1 MQQTKGEFFMKNLK
15 VITKMSIIGMAVL
28 AFIVFSISYSIN
40 SMNAIE
46 RQTITGEEKSIRADY
61 DYSIKSEVE
70 MVITLLDSYNAD
82 IQAGIYTKEE
92 GMKLAAGKIR
102 DLRYG
107 EDGYFWVDQSD
118 GVNVVLLGNE
128 IEGTNRMGTKDATGY
143 EMVKDFIT
151 TSVKEGSYFCDYQYP
166 KEGETEPKP
175 KRAYTQ
181 YYEPFG
187 WVVGTGNYIDNI
199 DEQIA
204 ESKKK
209 ADEYTSR
216 EIRLFLAIC
225 VAFAIAIIL
234 FLAYMIFNIT
244 KPLKAVGV
252 GMKNMAEGDFSI
264 QANPALLKRKDDFGI
279 LLNIAERM
287 RTDIGALVNDV
298 KKETGLITE
307 SVDGIRNSMYQLNN
321 EIDDVSSTTIQLSA
335 SMEETSAASG
345 DINEMTR
352 EIESAARNVAER
364 AQEGAEH
371 AQDIY
376 KKAASA
382 KSSTNETKL
391 SLTKQKDSIKDNLN
405 DALEKVKVVS
415 EISTLA
421 ESIMEITT
429 QTNLLSLNASIEAA
443 RAGEAGKGFAVVA
456 DEIRKLA
463 EASQESTENI
473 KKVTE
478 QVSESVKSL
487 ARDSEALLSFI
498 DEQVMDSIQLFESIS
513 NDYNEDAKE
522 TDLLVA
528 DFSAISE
535 ELLASISNIT
545 DSIEGISQAAS
556 ESAVGTANIADR
568 ITAIVGT
575 SDSVNTSLQDSNQIV
590 DKLNEATNKFQL

>member
-1 MQQTKGEFFMKNLK
+1 M
-15 VITKMSIIGMAVL
+15 
-28 AFIVFSISYSIN
+28 
-40 SMNAIE
+40 
-46 RQTITGEEKSIRADY
+46 
-61 DYSIKSEVE
+61 
-70 MVITLLDSYNAD
+70 
-82 IQAGIYTKEE
+82 
-92 GMKLAAGKIR
+92 
-102 DLRYG
+102 
-107 EDGYFWVDQSD
+107 
-118 GVNVVLLGNE
+118 
-128 IEGTNRMGTKDATGY
+128 
-143 EMVKDFIT
+143 
-151 TSVKEGSYFCDYQYP
+151 
-166 KEGETEPKP
+166 
-175 KRAYTQ
+175 
-181 YYEPFG
+181 
-187 WVVGTGNYIDNI
+187 
-199 DEQIA
+199 
-204 ESKKK
+204 
-209 ADEYTSR
+209 
-216 EIRLFLAIC
+216 AIC

-568 ITAIVGT
+568 ITTIVGT

>member
-1 MQQTKGEFFMKNLK
+1 MKNLK
-15 VITKMSIIGMAVL
+15 VITKMSLIGLSII
-28 AFIVFSISYSIN
+28 AFVIFSICFSIN

-46 RQTITGEEKSIRADY
+46 KQTIKGEEESIRADY
-61 DYSIKSEVE
+61 DNSIKNEVE
-70 MVITLLDSYNAD
+70 LVISFLESYNAD
-82 IQAGIYTKEE
+82 IQAGTYTKDE
-92 GMKLAAGKIR
+92 GMKLAADKIR
-102 DLRYG
+102 NLRYG
-107 EDGYFWVDQSD
+107 TDGYFWVDQSD
-118 GVNVVLLGNE
+118 GVNVVLLGGD
-128 IEGTNRMGTKDATGY
+128 IEGTNRIETKDATGFQ
-143 EMVKDFIT
+143 MVKDFIT
-151 TSVKEGSYFCDYQYP
+151 NAVKNGSHFSDYQYP

-181 YYEPFG
+181 YYEPFD
-187 WVVGTGNYIDNI
+187 WVVGTGNYVDHI

-204 ESKKK
+204 ASTKK
-209 ADEYTSR
+209 ADQYTLKKTQ
-216 EIRLFLAIC
+216 IFLTIC
-225 VAFAIAIIL
+225 IIFAIVIIL
-234 FLAYMIFNIT
+234 FLIYMILNIT
-244 KPLKAVGV
+244 KPLKAVGIN
-252 GMKNMAEGDFSI
+252 MKNMSEGDFSV
-264 QANPALLKRKDDFGI
+264 QTDPVLLKRRDDFGI
-279 LLNIAERM
+279 LLNIAEKM
-287 RTDIGALVNDV
+287 RTDIGALVNEV
-298 KKETGLITE
+298 KKQTSRITE
-307 SVDGIRNSMYQLNN
+307 GMNGIRVNMGTLNS

-364 AQEGAEH
+364 AQEGAGH

-382 KSSTNETKL
+382 KTSTNETKD
-391 SLTKQKDSIKDNLN
+391 SLIKQKDSIKDNLN

-421 ESIMEITT
+421 ESIMEITS

-478 QVSESVKSL
+478 QVSESVKIL
-487 ARDSEALLSFI
+487 ARDSESLLSFI
-498 DEQVMDSIQLFESIS
+498 DEQVMDSIHLFDSIS

-522 TDLLVA
+522 IDLLVA

-545 DSIEGISQAAS
+545 DSIDGISQAAN
-556 ESAVGTANIADR
+556 ESAIGTASIADR
-568 ITAIVGT
+568 ITTVVNT
-575 SDSVNTSLQDSNQIV
+575 SDSVNTSLQDSNEIIGQ
-590 DKLNEATNKFQL
+590 LNEATDKFQL